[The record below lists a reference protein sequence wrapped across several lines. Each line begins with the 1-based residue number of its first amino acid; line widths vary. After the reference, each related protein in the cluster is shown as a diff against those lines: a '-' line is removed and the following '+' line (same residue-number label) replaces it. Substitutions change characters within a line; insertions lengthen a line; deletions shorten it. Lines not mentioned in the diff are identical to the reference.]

1 MLAGGLIV
9 HSPDTLRAE
18 NSPFQ
23 SPGTGRYQ
31 PSFAKLRDT
40 LYVLD
45 TSYLEIRL
53 NEQAIY
59 QHFRSGRV
67 DRYPCS
73 TGDPRIKDGIATRQ
87 GVFTIGG
94 RAKRTLS
101 QQFQVYLNYW
111 MQFDGGIGFHGLD
124 SRSYYRHLGKRPSSH
139 GCVRISNETGSKLFG
154 KVRSGMVV
162 YVHSGS
168 PARILKFADSSL
180 SGLQSIYDIDP
191 IVINRRL
198 EAVQIGRWYDSSL
211 HVRIAITPR
220 KTLPKKIGV
229 GAVNSRLVVQYPIRP
244 VSLPVAAPVPVPRIA
259 AALPLPAPPDGE
271 VGEHMLSSQSD

>member
-9 HSPDTLRAE
+9 LTPDILRAE
-18 NSPFQ
+18 NSPFR
-23 SPGTGRYQ
+23 SPGTGKYQ
-31 PSFAKLRDT
+31 PSFARLRDT

-59 QHFRSGRV
+59 QHFRSGHV

-73 TGDPRIKDGIATRQ
+73 TGDPRIQDGIATRQ

-94 RAKRTLS
+94 RSKRTLS

-124 SRSYYRHLGKRPSSH
+124 GRSYYRYLGKRPSSH
-139 GCVRISNETGSKLFG
+139 GCVRISNETGGKLFG

-162 YVHSGS
+162 YVHGGS

-191 IVINRRL
+191 IVINRRV
-198 EAVQIGRWYDSSL
+198 EAIQMGRWYDSTL
-211 HVRIAITPR
+211 QMRIAISPR
-220 KTLPKKIGV
+220 KNLPRKIGV
-229 GAVNSRLVVQYPIRP
+229 GAVNSKLIVQYPIRP
-244 VSLPVAAPVPVPRIA
+244 IALPVAAPVPSHKISP
-259 AALPLPAPPDGE
+259 ALPLPVQPNGE
-271 VGEHMLSSQSD
+271 MGEHMFSSQSD